1 MRRRLLLETTVVAIL
16 FLCSVAYGRTWT
28 DDTGKFS
35 IEAEFVEEAGEK
47 VRLKKPD
54 GMIIDVPLA
63 KLCLADRQFVESQQ
77 DNKTVDPFAPASQK
91 PVQPVSTSADQA
103 VLAEGSGT
111 SPAEALKDAFRNAVR
126 QVVGAVVDAE
136 TLVKNDELIDDKI
149 LTYSDGF
156 IKTYEKVP
164 GSEKEQDG
172 IYVIEIKANVERR
185 SVVAKLKAANVTV
198 KEVDGK
204 GLFAEA
210 LSQLDAEQNL
220 EAMLRKEFEDFPQSV
235 LTANLV
241 GSPKIIDK
249 SDEKANVLFTI
260 RLEPDKDAYKAFI
273 ERLQPKLDK
282 LAIDK
287 GDFSVV
293 FREVQNDDREHPDF
307 RYLKPKETG
316 GSDELMAGWMPKCFK
331 GDADTPEL
339 KTDRITLV
347 VASSRSQTG
356 ERLECKY
363 YLLDKSVKR
372 LFTDLAF
379 QEGRG
384 KLSLI
389 DDAGSTIITERFDLF
404 ERFPRSSEGFYGT
417 LITAAGHHYGDRDAF
432 GFFET
437 NTDDANEQK
446 PHAFLFLV
454 GPAFFCG
461 FDGLTQK
468 PSLTIQL
475 RLEMSL
481 DELKSVKDAKCE
493 ILFK

>member
-172 IYVIEIKANVERR
+172 IYRIEIKANVERR

-249 SDEKANVLFTI
+249 TGEKAKVRFQI
-260 RLEPDKDAYKAFI
+260 QLESDLKAYNSFV
-273 ERLQPKLDK
+273 ERLQSKLDK
-282 LAIDK
+282 LALDK
-287 GDFSVV
+287 GEFTAV
-293 FREVQNDDREHPDF
+293 FRDSTAYTNTENADF
-307 RYLKPKETG
+307 RFREPKDTG
-316 GSDELMAGWMPKCFK
+316 GLNGIMAPWMPKCFK
-331 GDADTPEL
+331 GDVDSEEL

-347 VASSRSQTG
+347 VASSRSETG

-372 LFTDLAF
+372 LLTDLAF
-379 QEGRG
+379 RRGSG
-384 KLSLI
+384 KLSLL
-389 DDAGSTIITERFDLF
+389 DHNGTLVLAERFDLF
-404 ERFPRSSEGFYGT
+404 QEFPNNNTDGFEGT
-417 LITAAGHHYGDRDAF
+417 LISAYGPYF
-432 GFFET
+432 GDSEIFTCFELAV
-437 NTDDANEQK
+437 DFDEQK
-446 PHAFLFLV
+446 PYAFLFWV
-454 GPAFFCG
+454 SPVFFS
-461 FDGLTQK
+461 DSLQQK
-468 PSLTIQL
+468 SSLTISL
-475 RLEMSL
+475 ELEMSL